1 MNAHTK
7 LTMHLSRHMY
17 KRGQFKGDAP
27 ADSSRRAKSHFRVI
41 KGNGGQMLVR
51 MHNADLITA
60 YDDGRI
66 VLDTRGW
73 STSPTTRGCM
83 NDALTSF
90 FGMGYLFS
98 VRKGGYSQTGVRMN
112 GKTYRYYD
120 GMEFSADGTLL
131 TPAKVFTAKRTDRE
145 ETAEFRADIKESGF
159 VDVFPVLY
167 QAAEASRPGFIPRI
181 KEKMCSADD
190 AEYWPAIVSMY
201 KYPTYLYQQKNVPK
215 YATHKQALRAIVAS
229 FTKHMTKF
237 VETDVTVL

>member
-1 MNAHTK
+1 MNE
-7 LTMHLSRHMY
+7 
-17 KRGQFKGDAP
+17 
-27 ADSSRRAKSHFRVI
+27 
-41 KGNGGQMLVR
+41 
-51 MHNADLITA
+51 
-60 YDDGRI
+60 
-66 VLDTRGW
+66 
-73 STSPTTRGCM
+73 
-83 NDALTSF
+83 ALTKF
-90 FGMGYLFS
+90 FIRGYITS
-98 VRKGGYSQTGVRMN
+98 VRKWGHSQPGITINNR
-112 GKTYRYYD
+112 TYAYYD

>member
-1 MNAHTK
+1 
-7 LTMHLSRHMY
+7 MHLSRHIY

-27 ADSSRRAKSHFRVI
+27 ADSSRRAKSHFRVV
-41 KGNGGQMLVR
+41 KGNGGQMIVR
-51 MHNADLITA
+51 MHNTDIITA
-60 YDDGRI
+60 YEDGRI
-66 VLDTRGW
+66 VLNTRGW
-73 STSPTTRGCM
+73 STSPTTRRCM
-83 NDALTSF
+83 NESLRGF
-90 FGMGYLFS
+90 FGMGYLYS
-98 VRKGGYSQTGVRMN
+98 VRKGGYSQTGIRMN

-120 GMEFSADGTLL
+120 GMECGADGTLL
-131 TPAKVFTAKRTDRE
+131 SVAKVFTAKRTDRE
-145 ETAEFRADIKESGF
+145 ETAEFRKEIKDSGF
-159 VDVFPVLY
+159 VDMFPVLY
-167 QAAEASRPGFIPRI
+167 QAAEASRPGFISRI